1 MPFNCN
7 YSFIAQ
13 CLRLN
18 SQVHIIFN
26 PEFVCQYLT
35 MQFDLDCTAMR
46 FKRKHLLKICYF
58 KRNFQYLTTITKPF
72 PTDTNLDLL
81 NFHQEINIP
90 SIWEMTSVTTTSRR
104 IKPAD
109 RLLNTWFLRLAILN
123 YQNLLFGLVP
133 NAW

>member
-58 KRNFQYLTTITKPF
+58 KRNFQYLTTIT
-72 PTDTNLDLL
+72 NLFQLIQIL
-81 NFHQEINIP
+81 TFLTSTKK
-90 SIWEMTSVTTTSRR
+90 SIFRAYGKMTSVTTTSRR

-109 RLLNTWFLRLAILN
+109 RLLNTWFLRLAILY